1 MKFTQMKKLSSG
13 NNLKVIFLLI
23 FKLTINYLFII
34 FIFYLMIFLI
44 SVIFL
49 LEVKFIKALK
59 RHIKEKNQKK
69 I

>member
-1 MKFTQMKKLSSG
+1 MKFTQMIKLSIR
-13 NNLKVIFLLI
+13 NNLKVIFL
-23 FKLTINYLFII
+23 
-34 FIFYLMIFLI
+34 LMIFLI

>member
-34 FIFYLMIFLI
+34 FIFYLMIF
-44 SVIFL
+44 FNFFYF
-49 LEVKFIKALK
+49 FIGSKVY
-59 RHIKEKNQKK
+59 
-69 I
+69 

>member
-1 MKFTQMKKLSSG
+1 MKFTQMIKLSIR

-23 FKLTINYLFII
+23 FNFTINYLFII